1 MCAKIVIDNCE
12 CGHLTSTHP
21 LTNDELKDAVWK
33 EQMTEFNKKVEAKC
47 GAGAKP
53 EDFPLD
59 LGLPVHEA
67 YKDDP
72 GGGMEPLLEQD
83 DIKQD
88 ETDQKSAA
96 NPHVGNVADLQQ
108 GDRKQSAQVI
118 GRKREADGTLRGQ
131 ANTNHM
137 IDTRTCTVRF
147 RCGAKAEHAA
157 NTIATNMRTQCDTE
171 GNQFLLMKE
180 TVDHKFDGNA
190 IKLADQFVCVN
201 GRRSKQKTTKGWWS
215 CIQWKGGTTTWEK
228 LKDIKKSNPIKDAE
242 HAIANDIK
250 KEPAFD
256 CKGIRQE
263 QWQQ

>member
-1 MCAKIVIDNCE
+1 MSAKIVIDNCE
-12 CGHLTSTHP
+12 CRHLTSTHP
-21 LTNDELKDAVWK
+21 LTNNESKGAVWK
-33 EQMTEFNKKVEAKC
+33 EQMTELKKKVKAKC

-59 LGLPVHEA
+59 LGLPVYEA

-108 GDRKQSAQVI
+108 GDRKQSAQVN

-137 IDTRTCTVRF
+137 LDTQTHTVRF
-147 RCGAKAEHAA
+147 LDGAKAECAA
-157 NTIATNMRTQCDTE
+157 NTIATNMQTQCDSK
-171 GNQFLLMKE
+171 GIQ
-180 TVDHKFDGNA
+180 
-190 IKLADQFVCVN
+190 
-201 GRRSKQKTTKGWWS
+201 KQKK
-215 CIQWKGGTTTWEK
+215 
-228 LKDIKKSNPIKDAE
+228 
-242 HAIANDIK
+242 
-250 KEPAFD
+250 
-256 CKGIRQE
+256 
-263 QWQQ
+263 